1 MYTDKGLYIAKAAG
15 RELYILPKM
24 ANRHGLIAGAT
35 GTGKTVSLKVLAE
48 SFSDM
53 GVPVIMADVKG
64 DLAGMVKAGGDNAT
78 ISQRVSEFG
87 LLERGFTYKAFPTCF
102 WDLFAKKGLPLRT
115 TISEFGPLLL
125 AKLLDL
131 NQVQSDILNIV
142 FKIADDEGLLLID
155 IKDLKA
161 MLNYVSENSAQY
173 KSEYG
178 NISSQS
184 VAAIMRA
191 VVALSD
197 RGAEEFFGEP
207 ALNIRD
213 WMRTTQD
220 SRAYINIIDA
230 SSLIQ
235 DTLAYST
242 FMLWLL
248 SELFETMPEVGDLE
262 KPKMVFF
269 FDEAHLL
276 FKNTPKAMMQKI
288 EQVMK
293 LIRSKGIGIY
303 FISQSPSDI
312 PGEILAQLG
321 NKIQHA
327 LRAYTASEQKAV
339 KAAAQSYRINPNLD
353 TQKAITELGIGED
366 FSFKAYPTV
375 FWDIFGKKGL
385 PLRTTISEFGPMLL
399 AKLLDLNQ
407 IQTDILNII
416 FKIADD
422 EGLLLIDLKDLKS
435 MLNYVSENAADYK
448 AEYGNIAPQ
457 SVNAIMRGLVALGDK
472 GGDIFFGEPALDIND
487 WFVTKDG
494 KGMINVLD
502 ATTIINDPVIY
513 STFMLWM
520 LAELFEI
527 MPEVG
532 DLDKPKMVFFFD
544 EAHLLFKDTP
554 KALLQKIEQVVKLIR
569 SKGIG
574 VYFITQ
580 NPLPIIRS
588 GFIEVWLFR
597 NDD

>member
-1 MYTDKGLYIAKAAG
+1 MYKENEIWVASDGDAK
-15 RELYILPKM
+15 LCIKSKY

-35 GTGKTVSLKVLAE
+35 GTGKTVTLKVMAE
-48 SFSDM
+48 SFSDA
-53 GVPVIMADVKG
+53 GVPVFLSDIKG
-64 DLAGMVKAGGDNAT
+64 DLSGMCK
-78 ISQRVSEFG
+78 
-87 LLERGFTYKAFPTCF
+87 
-102 WDLFAKKGLPLRT
+102 
-115 TISEFGPLLL
+115 
-125 AKLLDL
+125 
-131 NQVQSDILNIV
+131 
-142 FKIADDEGLLLID
+142 
-155 IKDLKA
+155 
-161 MLNYVSENSAQY
+161 
-173 KSEYG
+173 
-178 NISSQS
+178 
-184 VAAIMRA
+184 
-191 VVALSD
+191 
-197 RGAEEFFGEP
+197 
-207 ALNIRD
+207 
-213 WMRTTQD
+213 
-220 SRAYINIIDA
+220 
-230 SSLIQ
+230 
-235 DTLAYST
+235 
-242 FMLWLL
+242 
-248 SELFETMPEVGDLE
+248 
-262 KPKMVFF
+262 
-269 FDEAHLL
+269 
-276 FKNTPKAMMQKI
+276 
-288 EQVMK
+288 
-293 LIRSKGIGIY
+293 
-303 FISQSPSDI
+303 
-312 PGEILAQLG
+312 PGEE
-321 NKIQHA
+321 KE
-327 LRAYTASEQKAV
+327 S
-339 KAAAQSYRINPNLD
+339 
-353 TQKAITELGIGED
+353 ITKRVAELGMGED

-472 GGDIFFGEPALDIND
+472 GGDVFFGEPALDIND

-502 ATTIINDPVIY
+502 ATTIINDPGIY
-513 STFMLWM
+513 ATFMLWM

-580 NPLPIIRS
+580 NPSDIPDEVLAQLGNKVQHALRAYTPAEQKGIKAAAQSYRANPDFDTAEIITNLGIGEAVVS
-588 GFIEVWLFR
+588 FIEDDGAPAMVRKAKVLPPQSYLGAIDDMMRAAVISMSDLANKYKDMVDRDSAYEFLQRLQVEISQKQEEERQAEIARKEAEKQAEIERKEAEKQAKAAQKEAEKQAREAEKEEKKKKDDIKKGVATVAGTAAGTIGRQIGKTLGKSGGKFGSSLGGNLGASLGRGVLSTLFKLK
-597 NDD
+597 

>member
-1 MYTDKGLYIAKAAG
+1 MYKDNEIWVASDGDAK
-15 RELYILPKM
+15 LCIKSKY

-35 GTGKTVSLKVLAE
+35 GTGKTVTLKVMAE
-48 SFSDM
+48 SFSDA
-53 GVPVIMADVKG
+53 GVPVFLSDIKG
-64 DLAGMVKAGGDNAT
+64 DLSGMCK
-78 ISQRVSEFG
+78 
-87 LLERGFTYKAFPTCF
+87 
-102 WDLFAKKGLPLRT
+102 
-115 TISEFGPLLL
+115 
-125 AKLLDL
+125 
-131 NQVQSDILNIV
+131 
-142 FKIADDEGLLLID
+142 
-155 IKDLKA
+155 
-161 MLNYVSENSAQY
+161 
-173 KSEYG
+173 
-178 NISSQS
+178 
-184 VAAIMRA
+184 
-191 VVALSD
+191 
-197 RGAEEFFGEP
+197 
-207 ALNIRD
+207 
-213 WMRTTQD
+213 
-220 SRAYINIIDA
+220 
-230 SSLIQ
+230 
-235 DTLAYST
+235 
-242 FMLWLL
+242 
-248 SELFETMPEVGDLE
+248 
-262 KPKMVFF
+262 
-269 FDEAHLL
+269 
-276 FKNTPKAMMQKI
+276 
-288 EQVMK
+288 
-293 LIRSKGIGIY
+293 
-303 FISQSPSDI
+303 
-312 PGEILAQLG
+312 PGEE
-321 NKIQHA
+321 KE
-327 LRAYTASEQKAV
+327 S
-339 KAAAQSYRINPNLD
+339 
-353 TQKAITELGIGED
+353 ITKRVAELGIGED

-580 NPLPIIRS
+580 NPSDIPDEVLAQLGNKVQHALRAYTPAEQKGIKAAAQSYRVNPDFDTAEIITNLGIGEAVVS
-588 GFIEVWLFR
+588 FIEDDGAPAMVRKAKVLPPQSYLGAIDDMMRAAVISMSDLAGKYKDMVDRDSAYEFLQRLQVEISQKQEEERQAEIERKEAEKQVEIERKEAEKQAKAAQKEAEKQAKEAEKEEKKKKNAIKKGVAAVAGTAAGTIGRQIGKTLGKSGGKFGSSLGGNLGASLGRGVLSTLFKLK
-597 NDD
+597 

>member
-1 MYTDKGLYIAKAAG
+1 MYKDNEIWVASDGDAK
-15 RELYILPKM
+15 LCIKSKY

-35 GTGKTVSLKVLAE
+35 GTGKTVTLKVMAE
-48 SFSDM
+48 SFSDA
-53 GVPVIMADVKG
+53 GVPVFLSDIKG
-64 DLAGMVKAGGDNAT
+64 DLSGMCK
-78 ISQRVSEFG
+78 
-87 LLERGFTYKAFPTCF
+87 
-102 WDLFAKKGLPLRT
+102 
-115 TISEFGPLLL
+115 
-125 AKLLDL
+125 
-131 NQVQSDILNIV
+131 
-142 FKIADDEGLLLID
+142 
-155 IKDLKA
+155 
-161 MLNYVSENSAQY
+161 
-173 KSEYG
+173 
-178 NISSQS
+178 
-184 VAAIMRA
+184 
-191 VVALSD
+191 
-197 RGAEEFFGEP
+197 
-207 ALNIRD
+207 
-213 WMRTTQD
+213 
-220 SRAYINIIDA
+220 
-230 SSLIQ
+230 
-235 DTLAYST
+235 
-242 FMLWLL
+242 
-248 SELFETMPEVGDLE
+248 
-262 KPKMVFF
+262 
-269 FDEAHLL
+269 
-276 FKNTPKAMMQKI
+276 
-288 EQVMK
+288 
-293 LIRSKGIGIY
+293 
-303 FISQSPSDI
+303 
-312 PGEILAQLG
+312 PGEE
-321 NKIQHA
+321 KE
-327 LRAYTASEQKAV
+327 S
-339 KAAAQSYRINPNLD
+339 
-353 TQKAITELGIGED
+353 ITKRVAELGMGED

-435 MLNYVSENAADYK
+435 MLNYVSENATDYK

-502 ATTIINDPVIY
+502 ATTIINDPGIY
-513 STFMLWM
+513 ATFMLWM

-580 NPLPIIRS
+580 NPSDIPDEVLAQLGNKVQHALRAYTPAEQKGIKAAAQSYRANPDFDTAEIITNLGIGEAVVS
-588 GFIEVWLFR
+588 FIEDDGAPAMVRKAKVLPPQSYLGAIDDMMRAAVISMSDLAEKYKDMVDRDSAYEFLQRLQVEISQKQEEEKQAETARKEAEKQAEIERKEAEKQEKAAQKEAERQAKEAEKEEKKKKDAIKKGVAAVAGTAAGTIGRQIGKTLGKSGGKFGSSLGGNLGASLGRGVLSTLFKLK
-597 NDD
+597 

>member
-1 MYTDKGLYIAKAAG
+1 MYKDNEIWVASDGDAK
-15 RELYILPKM
+15 LCIKSKY

-35 GTGKTVSLKVLAE
+35 GTGKTVTLKVMAE
-48 SFSDM
+48 SFSDA
-53 GVPVIMADVKG
+53 GVPVFLSDIKG
-64 DLAGMVKAGGDNAT
+64 DLSGMCK
-78 ISQRVSEFG
+78 
-87 LLERGFTYKAFPTCF
+87 
-102 WDLFAKKGLPLRT
+102 
-115 TISEFGPLLL
+115 
-125 AKLLDL
+125 
-131 NQVQSDILNIV
+131 
-142 FKIADDEGLLLID
+142 
-155 IKDLKA
+155 
-161 MLNYVSENSAQY
+161 
-173 KSEYG
+173 
-178 NISSQS
+178 
-184 VAAIMRA
+184 
-191 VVALSD
+191 
-197 RGAEEFFGEP
+197 
-207 ALNIRD
+207 
-213 WMRTTQD
+213 
-220 SRAYINIIDA
+220 
-230 SSLIQ
+230 
-235 DTLAYST
+235 
-242 FMLWLL
+242 
-248 SELFETMPEVGDLE
+248 
-262 KPKMVFF
+262 
-269 FDEAHLL
+269 
-276 FKNTPKAMMQKI
+276 
-288 EQVMK
+288 
-293 LIRSKGIGIY
+293 
-303 FISQSPSDI
+303 
-312 PGEILAQLG
+312 PGEE
-321 NKIQHA
+321 KE
-327 LRAYTASEQKAV
+327 S
-339 KAAAQSYRINPNLD
+339 
-353 TQKAITELGIGED
+353 ITKRVAELGMGED

-472 GGDIFFGEPALDIND
+472 GGDVFFGEPSLDIND

-502 ATTIINDPVIY
+502 ATTIINDPGIY
-513 STFMLWM
+513 ATFMLWM

-580 NPLPIIRS
+580 NPSDIPDEVLAQLGNKVQHALRAYTPAEQKGIKAAAQSYRVNPDFDTAEIITNLGIGEAVVS
-588 GFIEVWLFR
+588 FIEDDGAPAMVRKAKVLPPQSYLGAIDDMMRAAVISMSDLAEKYKDMVDRDSAYEFLQRLQVEISQKQEEEKQAETAKKEAEKQAEIERKEAEKQEKAAQKEAERQAKEAEKEEKKKKDAIKKGVAAVAGTAAGTIGRQIGKTLGKSGGKFGSSLGGNLGASLGRGVLSTLFKLK
-597 NDD
+597 

>member
-1 MYTDKGLYIAKAAG
+1 MYKENEIWVASDGDAK
-15 RELYILPKM
+15 LCIKSKY

-35 GTGKTVSLKVLAE
+35 GTGKTVTLKVMAE
-48 SFSDM
+48 SFSDA
-53 GVPVIMADVKG
+53 GVPVFLSDIKG
-64 DLAGMVKAGGDNAT
+64 DLSGMCKPGEEKENIT
-78 ISQRVSEFG
+78 KRVSE
-87 LLERGFTYKAFPTCF
+87 
-102 WDLFAKKGLPLRT
+102 
-115 TISEFGPLLL
+115 
-125 AKLLDL
+125 
-131 NQVQSDILNIV
+131 
-142 FKIADDEGLLLID
+142 
-155 IKDLKA
+155 
-161 MLNYVSENSAQY
+161 
-173 KSEYG
+173 
-178 NISSQS
+178 
-184 VAAIMRA
+184 
-191 VVALSD
+191 
-197 RGAEEFFGEP
+197 
-207 ALNIRD
+207 
-213 WMRTTQD
+213 
-220 SRAYINIIDA
+220 
-230 SSLIQ
+230 
-235 DTLAYST
+235 
-242 FMLWLL
+242 
-248 SELFETMPEVGDLE
+248 
-262 KPKMVFF
+262 
-269 FDEAHLL
+269 
-276 FKNTPKAMMQKI
+276 
-288 EQVMK
+288 
-293 LIRSKGIGIY
+293 
-303 FISQSPSDI
+303 
-312 PGEILAQLG
+312 LG
-321 NKIQHA
+321 M
-327 LRAYTASEQKAV
+327 E
-339 KAAAQSYRINPNLD
+339 
-353 TQKAITELGIGED
+353 ED

-472 GGDIFFGEPALDIND
+472 GGDVFFGEPALDIND

-502 ATTIINDPVIY
+502 ATTIINDPGIY
-513 STFMLWM
+513 ATFMLWM

-580 NPLPIIRS
+580 NPSDIPDEVLAQLGNKVQHALRAYTPAEQKGIKAAAQSYRVNPDFDTAEIITNLGIGEAVVS
-588 GFIEVWLFR
+588 FIEDDGAPAMVRKAKVLPPQSYLGAIDDMMRAAVISMSDLAEKYKDMVDRDSAYEFLQRLQVEISQKQEEEKQAETARKEAEKQAEIERKEAEKQEKAAQKEAERQAKEAEKEEKKKKDAIKKGVAAVAGTAAGTIGRQIGKTLGKSGGKFGSSLGGNLGASLGRGVLSTLFKLK
-597 NDD
+597 

>member
-1 MYTDKGLYIAKAAG
+1 MYKDNEIWVASDGDAK
-15 RELYILPKM
+15 LCIKSKY

-35 GTGKTVSLKVLAE
+35 GTGKTVTLKVMAE
-48 SFSDM
+48 SFSDA
-53 GVPVIMADVKG
+53 GVPVFLSDIKG
-64 DLAGMVKAGGDNAT
+64 DLSGMCK
-78 ISQRVSEFG
+78 
-87 LLERGFTYKAFPTCF
+87 
-102 WDLFAKKGLPLRT
+102 
-115 TISEFGPLLL
+115 
-125 AKLLDL
+125 
-131 NQVQSDILNIV
+131 
-142 FKIADDEGLLLID
+142 
-155 IKDLKA
+155 
-161 MLNYVSENSAQY
+161 
-173 KSEYG
+173 
-178 NISSQS
+178 
-184 VAAIMRA
+184 
-191 VVALSD
+191 
-197 RGAEEFFGEP
+197 
-207 ALNIRD
+207 
-213 WMRTTQD
+213 
-220 SRAYINIIDA
+220 
-230 SSLIQ
+230 
-235 DTLAYST
+235 
-242 FMLWLL
+242 
-248 SELFETMPEVGDLE
+248 
-262 KPKMVFF
+262 
-269 FDEAHLL
+269 
-276 FKNTPKAMMQKI
+276 
-288 EQVMK
+288 
-293 LIRSKGIGIY
+293 
-303 FISQSPSDI
+303 
-312 PGEILAQLG
+312 PGEEKESITKRVADLG
-321 NKIQHA
+321 M
-327 LRAYTASEQKAV
+327 
-339 KAAAQSYRINPNLD
+339 
-353 TQKAITELGIGED
+353 GED

-472 GGDIFFGEPALDIND
+472 GGDVFFGEPALDIND

-502 ATTIINDPVIY
+502 ATTIINDPGIY
-513 STFMLWM
+513 ATFMLWM

-580 NPLPIIRS
+580 NPSDIPDEVLAQLGNKVQHALRAYTPAEQKGIKAAAQSYRANPDFDTAEIITNLGIGEAVVS
-588 GFIEVWLFR
+588 FIEDDGAPAMVRKAKVLPPQSYLGAIDDMMRAAVISMSDLAEKYKDMVDRDSAYEFLQRLQVEISQKQEEEKQAETARKEAEKQAEIERKEAEKQEKAAQKEAERQAKEAEKEEKKKKDAIKKGVAAVAGTAAGTIGRQIGKTLGKSGGKFGSSLGGNLGASLGRGVLSTLFKLK
-597 NDD
+597 

>member
-1 MYTDKGLYIAKAAG
+1 MYKDNEIWVASDGDAK
-15 RELYILPKM
+15 LCIKSKY

-35 GTGKTVSLKVLAE
+35 GTGKTVTLKVMAE
-48 SFSDM
+48 SFSDA
-53 GVPVIMADVKG
+53 GVPVFLSDIKG
-64 DLAGMVKAGGDNAT
+64 DLSGMCK
-78 ISQRVSEFG
+78 
-87 LLERGFTYKAFPTCF
+87 
-102 WDLFAKKGLPLRT
+102 
-115 TISEFGPLLL
+115 
-125 AKLLDL
+125 
-131 NQVQSDILNIV
+131 
-142 FKIADDEGLLLID
+142 
-155 IKDLKA
+155 
-161 MLNYVSENSAQY
+161 
-173 KSEYG
+173 
-178 NISSQS
+178 
-184 VAAIMRA
+184 
-191 VVALSD
+191 
-197 RGAEEFFGEP
+197 
-207 ALNIRD
+207 
-213 WMRTTQD
+213 
-220 SRAYINIIDA
+220 
-230 SSLIQ
+230 
-235 DTLAYST
+235 
-242 FMLWLL
+242 
-248 SELFETMPEVGDLE
+248 
-262 KPKMVFF
+262 
-269 FDEAHLL
+269 
-276 FKNTPKAMMQKI
+276 
-288 EQVMK
+288 
-293 LIRSKGIGIY
+293 
-303 FISQSPSDI
+303 
-312 PGEILAQLG
+312 PGEEKESITKRVADLG
-321 NKIQHA
+321 M
-327 LRAYTASEQKAV
+327 
-339 KAAAQSYRINPNLD
+339 
-353 TQKAITELGIGED
+353 GED

-472 GGDIFFGEPALDIND
+472 GGDVFFGEPALDIND

-502 ATTIINDPVIY
+502 ATTIINDPGIY
-513 STFMLWM
+513 ATFMLWM

-580 NPLPIIRS
+580 NPSDIPDEVLAQLGNKVQHALRAYTPAEQKGIKAAAQSYRANPDFDTAEIITNLGIGEAVVS
-588 GFIEVWLFR
+588 FIEDDGAPAMVRKAKVLPPQSYLGAIDDMMRAAVISMSDLAEKYKDMVDRDSAYEFLQRLQVEISQKQEEEKQAETARKEAEKQAEIERKEAEKQAKAAQKEAERQAKEAEKEEKKKKDAIKKGVAAVAGTAAGTIGRQIGKTLGKSGGKFGSSLGGNLGASLGRGVLSTLFKLK
-597 NDD
+597 

>member
-1 MYTDKGLYIAKAAG
+1 MYKDNEIWVASDGDAK
-15 RELYILPKM
+15 LCIKSKY

-35 GTGKTVSLKVLAE
+35 GTGKTVTLKVMAE
-48 SFSDM
+48 SFSDA
-53 GVPVIMADVKG
+53 GVPVFLSDIKG
-64 DLAGMVKAGGDNAT
+64 DLSGMCK
-78 ISQRVSEFG
+78 
-87 LLERGFTYKAFPTCF
+87 
-102 WDLFAKKGLPLRT
+102 
-115 TISEFGPLLL
+115 
-125 AKLLDL
+125 
-131 NQVQSDILNIV
+131 
-142 FKIADDEGLLLID
+142 
-155 IKDLKA
+155 
-161 MLNYVSENSAQY
+161 
-173 KSEYG
+173 
-178 NISSQS
+178 
-184 VAAIMRA
+184 
-191 VVALSD
+191 
-197 RGAEEFFGEP
+197 
-207 ALNIRD
+207 
-213 WMRTTQD
+213 
-220 SRAYINIIDA
+220 
-230 SSLIQ
+230 
-235 DTLAYST
+235 
-242 FMLWLL
+242 
-248 SELFETMPEVGDLE
+248 
-262 KPKMVFF
+262 
-269 FDEAHLL
+269 
-276 FKNTPKAMMQKI
+276 
-288 EQVMK
+288 
-293 LIRSKGIGIY
+293 
-303 FISQSPSDI
+303 
-312 PGEILAQLG
+312 PGEE
-321 NKIQHA
+321 KE
-327 LRAYTASEQKAV
+327 S
-339 KAAAQSYRINPNLD
+339 
-353 TQKAITELGIGED
+353 ITKRVAELGMGED

-502 ATTIINDPVIY
+502 ATTIINDPGIY
-513 STFMLWM
+513 ATFMLWM

-580 NPLPIIRS
+580 NPSDIPDEVLAQLGNKVQHALRAYTPAEQKGIKAAAQSYRANPDFDTAEIITNLGIGEAVVS
-588 GFIEVWLFR
+588 FIEDDGAPAMVRKAKVLPPQSYLGAIDDMMRAAVISMSDLAEKYKDMVDRDSAYEFLQRLQVEISQKQEEEKQAETARKEAEKQAEIERKEAEKQEKAAQKEAERQAKEAEKEEKKKKDAIKKGVATVAGTAAGTIGRQIGKTLGKSGGKFGSSLGGNLGASLGRGVLSTLFKLK
-597 NDD
+597 

>member
-1 MYTDKGLYIAKAAG
+1 MYKDNEIWVASDGDTKLCIKSKY
-15 RELYILPKM
+15 

-35 GTGKTVSLKVLAE
+35 GTGKTVTLKVMAE
-48 SFSDM
+48 SFSDA
-53 GVPVIMADVKG
+53 GVPVFLSDIKG
-64 DLAGMVKAGGDNAT
+64 DLSGMCK
-78 ISQRVSEFG
+78 
-87 LLERGFTYKAFPTCF
+87 
-102 WDLFAKKGLPLRT
+102 
-115 TISEFGPLLL
+115 
-125 AKLLDL
+125 
-131 NQVQSDILNIV
+131 
-142 FKIADDEGLLLID
+142 
-155 IKDLKA
+155 
-161 MLNYVSENSAQY
+161 
-173 KSEYG
+173 
-178 NISSQS
+178 
-184 VAAIMRA
+184 
-191 VVALSD
+191 
-197 RGAEEFFGEP
+197 
-207 ALNIRD
+207 
-213 WMRTTQD
+213 
-220 SRAYINIIDA
+220 
-230 SSLIQ
+230 
-235 DTLAYST
+235 
-242 FMLWLL
+242 
-248 SELFETMPEVGDLE
+248 
-262 KPKMVFF
+262 
-269 FDEAHLL
+269 
-276 FKNTPKAMMQKI
+276 
-288 EQVMK
+288 
-293 LIRSKGIGIY
+293 
-303 FISQSPSDI
+303 
-312 PGEILAQLG
+312 PGEE
-321 NKIQHA
+321 KE
-327 LRAYTASEQKAV
+327 S
-339 KAAAQSYRINPNLD
+339 
-353 TQKAITELGIGED
+353 ITKRVDELGMGED

-502 ATTIINDPVIY
+502 ATTIINDPGIY

-580 NPLPIIRS
+580 NPSDIPDEVLAQLGNKVQHALRAYTPAEQKGIKAAAQSYRANPDFDTAEIITNLGIGEAVVS
-588 GFIEVWLFR
+588 FIEDDGAPAMVRKAKVLPPQSYLGAIDDMMRAAVISMSDLAEKYKDMVDRDSAYEFLQRLQVEISQKQEEEKQAETARKEAEKQAEIERKEAEKQEKAAQKEAERQAKEAEKEEKKKKDAIKKGVAAVAGTAAGTIGRQIGKTLGKSGGKFGSSLGGNLGASLGRGVLSTLFKLK
-597 NDD
+597 

>member
-1 MYTDKGLYIAKAAG
+1 MYKDNEIWVASDGDAK
-15 RELYILPKM
+15 LCIKSKY

-35 GTGKTVSLKVLAE
+35 GTGKTVTLKVMAE
-48 SFSDM
+48 SFSDA
-53 GVPVIMADVKG
+53 GVPVFLSDIKG
-64 DLAGMVKAGGDNAT
+64 DLSGMCK
-78 ISQRVSEFG
+78 
-87 LLERGFTYKAFPTCF
+87 
-102 WDLFAKKGLPLRT
+102 
-115 TISEFGPLLL
+115 
-125 AKLLDL
+125 
-131 NQVQSDILNIV
+131 
-142 FKIADDEGLLLID
+142 
-155 IKDLKA
+155 
-161 MLNYVSENSAQY
+161 
-173 KSEYG
+173 
-178 NISSQS
+178 
-184 VAAIMRA
+184 
-191 VVALSD
+191 
-197 RGAEEFFGEP
+197 
-207 ALNIRD
+207 
-213 WMRTTQD
+213 
-220 SRAYINIIDA
+220 
-230 SSLIQ
+230 
-235 DTLAYST
+235 
-242 FMLWLL
+242 
-248 SELFETMPEVGDLE
+248 
-262 KPKMVFF
+262 
-269 FDEAHLL
+269 
-276 FKNTPKAMMQKI
+276 
-288 EQVMK
+288 
-293 LIRSKGIGIY
+293 
-303 FISQSPSDI
+303 
-312 PGEILAQLG
+312 PGEE
-321 NKIQHA
+321 KE
-327 LRAYTASEQKAV
+327 S
-339 KAAAQSYRINPNLD
+339 
-353 TQKAITELGIGED
+353 ITKRVAELGIGED

-472 GGDIFFGEPALDIND
+472 GGDVFFGEPALDIND

-502 ATTIINDPVIY
+502 ATTIINDPGIY
-513 STFMLWM
+513 ATFMLWM

-580 NPLPIIRS
+580 NPSDIPDEVLAQLGNKVQHALRAYTPAEQKGIKAAAQSYRTNPDFDTAEIITNLGIGEAVVS
-588 GFIEVWLFR
+588 FIEDDGAPAMVRKAKVLPPQSYLGAIDDMMRAAVISMSDLAGKYKDMVDRDSAYEFLQRLQVEISQKQEEERQAEIARKEAEKQAELERKEAEKQAKAEQKEAERQAKEAEKEEKKKKDAIKKGVATVAGTAAGTIGRQIGKTLGKSGGKFGSSLGGNLGASLGRGVLSTLFKLK
-597 NDD
+597 

>member
-1 MYTDKGLYIAKAAG
+1 MYKDNEIWVASDGDAK
-15 RELYILPKM
+15 LCIKSKY

-35 GTGKTVSLKVLAE
+35 GTGKTVTLKVMAE
-48 SFSDM
+48 SFSDA
-53 GVPVIMADVKG
+53 GVPVFLSDIKG
-64 DLAGMVKAGGDNAT
+64 DLSGMCK
-78 ISQRVSEFG
+78 
-87 LLERGFTYKAFPTCF
+87 
-102 WDLFAKKGLPLRT
+102 
-115 TISEFGPLLL
+115 
-125 AKLLDL
+125 
-131 NQVQSDILNIV
+131 
-142 FKIADDEGLLLID
+142 
-155 IKDLKA
+155 
-161 MLNYVSENSAQY
+161 
-173 KSEYG
+173 
-178 NISSQS
+178 
-184 VAAIMRA
+184 
-191 VVALSD
+191 
-197 RGAEEFFGEP
+197 
-207 ALNIRD
+207 
-213 WMRTTQD
+213 
-220 SRAYINIIDA
+220 
-230 SSLIQ
+230 
-235 DTLAYST
+235 
-242 FMLWLL
+242 
-248 SELFETMPEVGDLE
+248 
-262 KPKMVFF
+262 
-269 FDEAHLL
+269 
-276 FKNTPKAMMQKI
+276 
-288 EQVMK
+288 
-293 LIRSKGIGIY
+293 
-303 FISQSPSDI
+303 
-312 PGEILAQLG
+312 PGEE
-321 NKIQHA
+321 KE
-327 LRAYTASEQKAV
+327 S
-339 KAAAQSYRINPNLD
+339 
-353 TQKAITELGIGED
+353 ITKRVAELGMGED

-580 NPLPIIRS
+580 NPSDIPDEVLAQLGNKVQHALRAYTPAEQKGIKAAAQSYRVNPDFDTAEIITNLGIGEAVVS
-588 GFIEVWLFR
+588 FIEDDGAPAMVRKAKVLPPQSYLGAIDDMMRAAVISMSDLAGKYKDMVDRDSAYEFLQRLQVEISQKQEEERQAEIERKEAEKQVEIERKEAEKQAKAAQKEAEKQAKEAEKEEKKKKNAIKKGVAAVAGTAAGTIGRQIGKTLGKSGGKFGSSLGGNLGASLGRGVLSTLFKLK
-597 NDD
+597 

>member
-1 MYTDKGLYIAKAAG
+1 MYKDNEIWVASDGYAK
-15 RELYILPKM
+15 LCIKSKY

-35 GTGKTVSLKVLAE
+35 GTGKTVTLKVMAE
-48 SFSDM
+48 SFSDA
-53 GVPVIMADVKG
+53 GVPVFLSDIKG
-64 DLAGMVKAGGDNAT
+64 DLSGMCK
-78 ISQRVSEFG
+78 
-87 LLERGFTYKAFPTCF
+87 
-102 WDLFAKKGLPLRT
+102 
-115 TISEFGPLLL
+115 
-125 AKLLDL
+125 
-131 NQVQSDILNIV
+131 
-142 FKIADDEGLLLID
+142 
-155 IKDLKA
+155 
-161 MLNYVSENSAQY
+161 
-173 KSEYG
+173 
-178 NISSQS
+178 
-184 VAAIMRA
+184 
-191 VVALSD
+191 
-197 RGAEEFFGEP
+197 
-207 ALNIRD
+207 
-213 WMRTTQD
+213 
-220 SRAYINIIDA
+220 
-230 SSLIQ
+230 
-235 DTLAYST
+235 
-242 FMLWLL
+242 
-248 SELFETMPEVGDLE
+248 
-262 KPKMVFF
+262 
-269 FDEAHLL
+269 
-276 FKNTPKAMMQKI
+276 
-288 EQVMK
+288 
-293 LIRSKGIGIY
+293 
-303 FISQSPSDI
+303 
-312 PGEILAQLG
+312 PGEEKESITKRVADLG
-321 NKIQHA
+321 M
-327 LRAYTASEQKAV
+327 
-339 KAAAQSYRINPNLD
+339 
-353 TQKAITELGIGED
+353 GED

-472 GGDIFFGEPALDIND
+472 GGDVFFGEPALDIND

-502 ATTIINDPVIY
+502 ATTIINDPGIY
-513 STFMLWM
+513 ATFMLWM

-580 NPLPIIRS
+580 NPSDIPDEVLAQLGNKVQHALRAYTPAEQKGIKAAAQSYRANPDFDTAEIITNLGIGEAVVS
-588 GFIEVWLFR
+588 FIEDDGAPAMVRKAKVLPPQSYLGAIDDMMRAAVISMSDLAEKYKDMVDRDSAYEFLQRLQVEISQKQEEEKQAETARKEAEKQAEIERKEAEKQEKAAQKEAERQAKEAEKEEKKKKDAIKKGVAAVAGTAAGTIGRQIGKTLGKSGGKFGSSLGGNLGASLGRGVLSTLFKLK
-597 NDD
+597 